1 MKTLV
6 LAVVSFVGGVV
17 STVAIGFG
25 LAWVTGDKGI
35 LSSAVSV
42 SLLGGI
48 AAAVQT
54 VRVCNRKARAAKLAR
69 VNRSSS

>member
-1 MKTLV
+1 MKTMMFAV
-6 LAVVSFVGGVV
+6 LSFVGGVV
-17 STVAIGFG
+17 TTVAIGFG
-25 LAWVTGDKGI
+25 LAWVSGDKGI

-42 SLLGGI
+42 SMLGGI

-69 VNRSSS
+69 VSRSSS